1 MEHIP
6 SQEEINNAEETMT
19 EEQREASEARE
30 EARKELSNIEKR
42 VGELEIT
49 ETGEVKVR
57 ADEQK

>member
-1 MEHIP
+1 
-6 SQEEINNAEETMT
+6 MT